1 MMSRAA
7 IDAPRM
13 RPEAQVL
20 AERVERQIRN
30 LERKGLVSYDGAN
43 ELLAVLAPYLGEP
56 AR

>member
-1 MMSRAA
+1 MSRAA
-7 IDAPRM
+7 IDSPRM

-56 AR
+56 VR

>member
-1 MMSRAA
+1 MMSRSA
-7 IDAPRM
+7 IDSPRM

-20 AERVERQIRN
+20 AERVERQVLL
-30 LERKGLVSYDGAN
+30 LERKGLVAHEGAG